1 MESQQRV
8 IYVGLKVVS
17 DLKLRASYGAVGN
30 TAIDP
35 YKTQGVL
42 SKRCIHGMR
51 QMRPD
56 SAFQK
61 SLIQPWVE
69 KSATVDMGLDFGL
82 FLTED

>member
-8 IYVGLKVVS
+8 IYVGLESRERSETAGV
-17 DLKLRASYGAVGN
+17 YGAVGN

-42 SKRCIHGMR
+42 SKTVYSWDEANAA
-51 QMRPD
+51 D

-61 SLIQPWVE
+61 SLIRTWVGE
-69 KSATVDMGLDFGL
+69 ICHRGYGLDFGL
-82 FLTED
+82 F